1 MSTLTKKL
9 LGTLF
14 GIIIWI
20 VYIAVIKSDILTASL
35 LCIYILP
42 WLGIR
47 YIDNPNALVY
57 SYLPKDERL
66 KSKTLIIIKSLC
78 FIMFILGFF
87 VTVAALLLD
96 QDQITMGLRVAIIA
110 LLYILFVITCLK
122 ERVWY
127 KENLD
132 YGVTDFKEASDF
144 LKMKLDNEQ
153 SDTLVCV
160 KSFSTVEEAEE
171 YQKQLEQKGIPSV
184 LYGANKPDY
193 ISREVLP
200 VQVLVKKQ
208 YKSKIKS

>member
-14 GIIIWI
+14 GILIWI
-20 VYIAVIKSDILTASL
+20 VYFAVIKGDILIASL
-35 LCIYILP
+35 FCIYILT

-66 KSKTLIIIKSLC
+66 NSKALIIIMSLC
-78 FIMFILGFF
+78 FIMFILG
-87 VTVAALLLD
+87 TVGAVVLLD
-96 QDQITMGLRVAIIA
+96 HDQITMGLRVAIIA

-144 LKMKLDNEQ
+144 LKMKLDDEQ

-160 KSFSTVEEAEE
+160 KNFSTVEEAEE

-200 VQVLVKKQ
+200 VQVLVQKQ